1 MLRRPQNAT
10 PATFTAEQQAAHLAK
25 MEADNKEMCARN
37 KEIMLRL
44 QAEAK
49 AKQAK

>member
-10 PATFTAEQQAAHLAK
+10 PATAEQQADHLAK